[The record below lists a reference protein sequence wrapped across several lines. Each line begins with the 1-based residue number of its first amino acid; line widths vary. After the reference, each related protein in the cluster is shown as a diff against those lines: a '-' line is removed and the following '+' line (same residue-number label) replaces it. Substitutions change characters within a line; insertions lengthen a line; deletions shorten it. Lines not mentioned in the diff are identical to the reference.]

1 MKAIITIAML
11 ISALFSATKEKN
23 ANILKYGIYA
33 DASRCIAVETVDQN
47 TDRVSV
53 QTSGGMVY
61 AFDTDTGDYYEV
73 GDDITCIFCDMG
85 TQDVHDD
92 MIVSARYDRYDLLP

>member
-11 ISALFSATKEKN
+11 ISALFSTTKEK
-23 ANILKYGIYA
+23 NILKYGIYA
-33 DASRCIAVETVDQN
+33 DASRCIAVETVDKD
-47 TDRVSV
+47 TERVSI
-53 QTSGGMVY
+53 QTSGGRVY
-61 AFDTDTGDYYEV
+61 AFDTDTGDYETE
-73 GDDITCIFCDMG
+73 DDITLIFCDIG

>member
-11 ISALFSATKEKN
+11 ISALFSTTKEKN

-33 DASRCIAVETVDQN
+33 DSSRCIAIESVDQD
-47 TDRVSV
+47 TERVFV
-53 QTSGGMVY
+53 QNSGGMVY
-61 AFDTDTGDYYEV
+61 AFDTDAGDYEM
-73 GDDITCIFCDMG
+73 GDDITLIFCDMG
-85 TQDVHDD
+85 TNDVHDD

>member
-11 ISALFSATKEKN
+11 ISALFSTSKEKKV
-23 ANILKYGIYA
+23 NIWNMGLYA
-33 DASRCIAVETVDQN
+33 DSTRCIAIETVDQD
-47 TDRVSV
+47 TERISV

-61 AFDTDTGDYYEV
+61 AFDTDAGDYEI

-92 MIVSARYDRYDLLP
+92 MILSARYDRYDLLP

>member
-11 ISALFSATKEKN
+11 ISAMFSATKEKN

-33 DASRCIAVETVDQN
+33 DASRCIAVETVDQA
-47 TDRVSV
+47 TERVSV
-53 QTSGGMVY
+53 QNSGGMVY
-61 AFDTDTGDYYEV
+61 SFYTDAGDYEP
-73 GDDITCIFCDMG
+73 GDDITLIFCDMG

>member
-11 ISALFSATKEKN
+11 ISALFSTTKEKN
-23 ANILKYGIYA
+23 TNILKYGIYA
-33 DASRCIAVETVDQN
+33 DSSRCIAVETVDQN
-47 TDRVSV
+47 TECVSV

-61 AFDTDTGDYYEV
+61 AFDTDVGDYEV

-85 TQDVHDD
+85 TKDVHDD

>member
-11 ISALFSATKEKN
+11 ISALFSTKKKKKN
-23 ANILKYGIYA
+23 IKYGIYA
-33 DASRCIAVETVDQN
+33 DSSRCIAVETVDHDK
-47 TDRVSV
+47 DRDFV

-61 AFDTDTGDYYEV
+61 AFDTDTGDYEA

-92 MIVSARYDRYDLLP
+92 MIIQARYDRYDLLP